1 MINSIL
7 LSTIAIEDFTLGST
21 EIDDLLEIASQCP
34 FTGGPAV
41 YEARELLFLS
51 GDATTFDDAEL
62 CDTSSSPKY
71 SNETDLH
78 FSLYPN
84 PAATFINI
92 MCPETFQVNTF
103 IIIEDLSGR
112 RLKREQLTAELNVK
126 QISIENLSAGLYLVK
141 IERND
146 VDLFNQKLVLLR

>member
-1 MINSIL
+1 MKIGKKVKKRTVLNVRHKR
-7 LSTIAIEDFTLGST
+7 TFA
-21 EIDDLLEIASQCP
+21 P
-34 FTGGPAV
+34 N
-41 YEARELLFLS
+41 
-51 GDATTFDDAEL
+51 GDATTFDDVEL

-71 SNETDLH
+71 SDRTDLH

-84 PAATFINI
+84 PAEKFISI
-92 MCPETFQVNTF
+92 LCPETFQINTF

-112 RLKREQLTAELNVK
+112 RLKREQLPAELNIK

-146 VDLFNQKLVLLR
+146 VDLFNQKLVLVR